1 MFNGQMKPKEL
12 KPCTSSLIHT
22 APVNALGLA
31 QKRSLGSQPAALT
44 LRFTTCGA
52 VWLPL
57 APLGFEMAP
66 HNGKFV
72 AYFRVSTDRQGRSG
86 LGLDAQRE
94 RILSF
99 LNGGNWSLIGEFT
112 EIETGRMNDRPALAD
127 AIKLC
132 KREKATLVVSTLDR
146 LTRDLAF
153 GAMLLNDTKVRF
165 VCADFPEA
173 SREMLQMRM
182 VFAEWEA
189 RKIGERT
196 KAALQELKKK
206 GVKLGSPNPEI
217 GAAAGAKA
225 VIAKADAY
233 AERVGPVVRDIIRK
247 TGAKT
252 LRDIARELSYRGI
265 ETPRGNNEWGVSQVS
280 NLLKRIK

>member
-1 MFNGQMKPKEL
+1 
-12 KPCTSSLIHT
+12 
-22 APVNALGLA
+22 
-31 QKRSLGSQPAALT
+31 
-44 LRFTTCGA
+44 
-52 VWLPL
+52 
-57 APLGFEMAP
+57 MAP

-72 AYFRVSTDRQGRSG
+72 AYYRVSTGKQERSG

-94 RILSF
+94 RVTTF

-112 EIETGRMNDRPALAD
+112 EVESGRMNDRPALEQAV
-127 AIKLC
+127 KLC
-132 KREKATLVVSTLDR
+132 KREKATLVVATLDR

-153 GAMLLNDTKVRF
+153 GAMLLNDTKVKF

-196 KAALQELKKK
+196 KAALGELKKK
-206 GVKLGSPNPEI
+206 GVKLGSPTPEI
-217 GAAAGAKA
+217 GSAAGIK
-225 VIAKADAY
+225 VIQRKADAY
-233 AERVGPVVRDIIRK
+233 ADKVGPLVRDIIRK

-252 LRDIARELSYRGI
+252 LRDIAEELSLRGV
-265 ETPRGNNEWGVSQVS
+265 ETPRGNNEWHPSQVS

>member
-1 MFNGQMKPKEL
+1 
-12 KPCTSSLIHT
+12 
-22 APVNALGLA
+22 
-31 QKRSLGSQPAALT
+31 
-44 LRFTTCGA
+44 
-52 VWLPL
+52 
-57 APLGFEMAP
+57 MAT
-66 HNGKFV
+66 HNGRFV
-72 AYFRVSTDRQGRSG
+72 AYYRVSTGKQERSG

-94 RILSF
+94 RVTNY

-112 EIETGRMNDRPALAD
+112 EVESGRMNDRPALEQAV
-127 AIKLC
+127 KLC
-132 KREKATLVVSTLDR
+132 KRERATLVVATLDR

-153 GAMLLNDTKVRF
+153 GAMLLNDTKVKF

-196 KAALQELKKK
+196 KAALHELKKK
-206 GVKLGSPNPEI
+206 GKKLGSPTPEI
-217 GAAAGAKA
+217 GSAAGIK
-225 VIAKADAY
+225 VIQAKADAY
-233 AERVGPVVRDIIRK
+233 AEKVGPLVRDIIRK

-252 LRDIARELSYRGI
+252 LRDIAEQLSYRGV
-265 ETPRGNNEWGVSQVS
+265 ETPRGNTDWHPSQVS

>member
-1 MFNGQMKPKEL
+1 
-12 KPCTSSLIHT
+12 
-22 APVNALGLA
+22 
-31 QKRSLGSQPAALT
+31 
-44 LRFTTCGA
+44 
-52 VWLPL
+52 
-57 APLGFEMAP
+57 MAP

-94 RILSF
+94 RVMNY
-99 LNGGNWSLIGEFT
+99 LNGGSWSLIGEFT
-112 EIETGRMNDRPALAD
+112 EVESGRINERPALAD
-127 AIKLC
+127 AVKLC
-132 KREKATLVVSTLDR
+132 KREKATLVVATLDR

-153 GAMLLNDTKVRF
+153 GATLLNDTKVKF

-189 RKIGERT
+189 RRIGERT
-196 KAALQELKKK
+196 KAALAELKKK
-206 GVKLGSPNPEI
+206 GKKLGSPKPEI
-217 GAAAGAKA
+217 GSAAGVKR
-225 VIAKADAY
+225 IQDKADAY
-233 AERVGPVVRDIIRK
+233 AERVGPVVREIIRK

-252 LRDIARELSYRGI
+252 MRDIAQELAYRGV
-265 ETPRGNNEWGVSQVS
+265 ETPRGNVEWHASQVA